1 MSEDTNKQNA
11 INRIDTMFN
20 LFGTPANALRLEDF
34 SVERAQEIAEEI
46 AHVGIRDGVLY
57 HYTQLSAAA
66 RRAYDVSVLRMSE
79 ILDTR
84 IKDPET
90 IAPVITLA
98 IALDYVGIGFD
109 SLEGGDDKELDVR
122 LQNLDALI
130 DFIMSEG
137 YPTSLAKL
145 IHRAR
150 MHKVPNNMFLESIQ
164 AVKYEEILDSVKP
177 LTDKET
183 EDDNAIIR

>member
-1 MSEDTNKQNA
+1 MSEETNKQDA
-11 INRIDTMFN
+11 INRIDAMFN

-34 SVERAQEIAEEI
+34 SVERALEIAEEI
-46 AHVGIRDGVLY
+46 AHVGIRDGMLY
-57 HYTQLSAAA
+57 HYTQLTPAA
-66 RRAYDVSVLRMSE
+66 RRAYDASVLLMSE
-79 ILDTR
+79 ILDKR
-84 IKDPET
+84 ITDPET
-90 IAPVITLA
+90 IAPVITLV

-122 LQNLDALI
+122 LQNLDSLI
-130 DFIMSEG
+130 DFIMGQG
-137 YPTSLAKL
+137 YPTSLARL

-150 MHKVPNNMFLESIQ
+150 VHEVPNHVFLESIQ

-183 EDDNAIIR
+183 EDDNTVVG